1 MACGSPDPLP
11 GYYYRPVNVEAYP
24 FNVKGRVE
32 SDVWARHIATALN
45 HWSKFEPKRGR
56 HEQH

>member
-24 FNVKGRVE
+24 FNLKGRVE

-45 HWSKFEPKRGR
+45 H
-56 HEQH
+56 